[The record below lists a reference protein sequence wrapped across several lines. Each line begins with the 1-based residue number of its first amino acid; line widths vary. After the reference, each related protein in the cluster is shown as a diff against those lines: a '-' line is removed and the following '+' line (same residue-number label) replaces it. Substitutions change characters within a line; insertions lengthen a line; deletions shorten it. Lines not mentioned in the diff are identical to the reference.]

1 MVKDN
6 SKGLGD
12 VIESITTITGIKSVV
27 GDCVACK
34 ERKERL
40 NRKYPNLK
48 NAREF
53 TKTELKYWRN
63 FMKVR
68 KALPEEKVILEI
80 CVLYSEILSLPYW
93 EPVKF
98 NHSGTITS
106 LSSMIDKLDI
116 IYKNQT
122 K

>member
-27 GDCVACK
+27 GDCVDCN

-93 EPVKF
+93 KPVKF

-106 LSSMIDKLDI
+106 VSNMIDKLDL